1 MEIIN
6 HKLKDSAGVERTDGA
21 VDSKQPDV
29 EGNKRKMYI
38 IQSNNNK

>member
-1 MEIIN
+1 MEITY
-6 HKLKDSAGVERTDGA
+6 HKLKDSAGVDRADGA

-38 IQSNNNK
+38 IQSNNNR